1 MILLSDAN
9 VLIDLGYVTGF
20 QVLTQLGE
28 VEVLDVVL
36 EECRHSRHSTLVDDI
51 CRAGIQVVT
60 VPREWPALARP
71 YQTRALSF
79 QDGLCLYYAKTF
91 QRSLLTNEKPLRQCC
106 QQQQVLVHGTLWIV
120 RSAYEQ
126 GLASSASLC
135 AWLTILAEQNQ
146 RLPQKEVA
154 ALRRLMGG

>member
-9 VLIDLGYVTGF
+9 VLIDLGYVTGL

-28 VEVLDVVL
+28 VEILDVVL
-36 EECRHSRHSTLVDDI
+36 EECKHLRQPTLVDDI
-51 CRAGIQVVT
+51 CQAGIQVVT
-60 VPREWPALARP
+60 VPQEWPALARP

-106 QQQQVLVHGTLWIV
+106 QQQQVVVHGTLWIV
-120 RSAYEQ
+120 RSAYDR
-126 GLASSASLC
+126 GLIPSASLC
-135 AWLTILAEQNQ
+135 EWLTILCERNR
-146 RLPQKEVA
+146 RLPQKEVV
-154 ALRRLMGG
+154 ALQRLMGC

>member
-9 VLIDLGYVTGF
+9 VLIDLGYVSGLW
-20 QVLTQLGE
+20 VLAQLGQ

-36 EECRHSRHSTLVDDI
+36 EECKHPRQPTLVDDI
-51 CRAGIQVVT
+51 CQAGIQVVT
-60 VPREWPALARP
+60 VPHEWPALARP

-79 QDGLCLYYAKTF
+79 QDVLCLYYAKTF

-126 GLASSASLC
+126 GLASPTSLC
-135 AWLTILAEQNQ
+135 TWLTILAEQNR
-146 RLPQKEVA
+146 RLPQQDVA
-154 ALRRLMGG
+154 SLRQLIGC

>member
-9 VLIDLGYVTGF
+9 VLIDLGYVTGL
-20 QVLTQLGE
+20 QVLTQLGQ

-36 EECRHSRHSTLVDDI
+36 EECKHSRQPTLVDDI
-51 CRAGIQVVT
+51 YQAGIQVVT
-60 VPREWPALARP
+60 VQREWTALARP

-106 QQQQVLVHGTLWIV
+106 QQQQVVVHGTLWIV
-120 RSAYEQ
+120 RSAYDQ
-126 GLASSASLC
+126 GLIPSASLC
-135 AWLTILAEQNQ
+135 QWLTILSERNR
-146 RLPQKEVA
+146 RLPQKEVV
-154 ALRRLMGG
+154 ALRQLLEC

>member
-9 VLIDLGYVTGF
+9 VLIDLGYVTGL
-20 QVLTQLGE
+20 QVLAQLGE

-36 EECRHSRHSTLVDDI
+36 EECKHSRQPTLVDDI
-51 CRAGIQVVT
+51 CQAGIQVVT
-60 VPREWPALARP
+60 VPQEWPTLARP

-126 GLASSASLC
+126 GLIPSASLC
-135 AWLTILAEQNQ
+135 EWLTILGEQNR

-154 ALRRLMGG
+154 ALQRLMGC